1 MNSAGHWIIRP
12 LALATL
18 LLLASGGN
26 AHAYIGPGAGFA
38 FIGSFFV
45 MFMAV
50 VAAAVVLLMWPVR
63 VLIFFLR
70 RKKGYTKTDVGR
82 VVVVG
87 LDGLDPKLV
96 RKYAEEGL
104 LPNFSRLME
113 SGSFQPLETTC
124 PSISPVA
131 WSSFTTGLTPA
142 RHGIFDFLDRDLKTY
157 MPVLSSAK
165 IGGAERQLKIGR
177 YRIPLGKPSVKLLR
191 KGVPF
196 WHYLG
201 EKGVSCSVLRVPI
214 TFPPEKFE
222 GRLLSAM
229 CTPDLRGTQG
239 TFSFYT
245 TVPGN
250 KGRREG
256 GQVHTVTLE
265 GGRITTHVVGPH
277 NPFVEGGP
285 ATKIPLVIT
294 VDIVNKSARF
304 VLPDAEFTLTEGVYS
319 DWTGLAFPMGPM
331 IKARG
336 IARFLVTS
344 FEPFSFYV
352 TPVNIDPEDPALPI
366 SHPKT
371 YSVYLGKLMG
381 SHATLGL
388 AEDTWALN
396 EKVITDEQFLS
407 QAWMIHREREDMLM
421 NELDNVAKGLVVC
434 VFDITDRA
442 QHMFW
447 KYTDPGHPALEGGSP
462 DRYAHVIKD
471 VYAEMDAMVSRV
483 AEKLSD
489 KDMLVVM
496 SDHGFCSFRRGVNL
510 NSWLHEN
517 GYLALKEGAA
527 PSDNEWFHSVDWD
540 RTTAYAVG
548 LGGICINTKGREARG
563 TVPPGADVQALKDEI
578 VAKLSGLVDAEKDAR
593 PVRNVYDLKKL
604 YKGPYLDDGPDLFVG
619 FDKGYRVSWEC
630 AKGVVDGRL
639 FKDNIK
645 SWSGDHCTDYTVV
658 PGVLLSNRKLESEGR
673 AASIID
679 VAPTIIKAFGLD
691 VPKHMEGRPLI

>member
-1 MNSAGHWIIRP
+1 MKSAGLRTTKP
-12 LALATL
+12 LALAL
-18 LLLASGGN
+18 LFLLASAGS

-45 MFMAV
+45 MFMAAL
-50 VAAAVVLLMWPVR
+50 AAAVVLLMWPVR

-70 RKKGYTKTDVGR
+70 KKKGYAKTDVGR

-96 RKYAEEGL
+96 RKYLDEGR
-104 LPNFSRLME
+104 LPNFERLME
-113 SGSFQPLETTC
+113 AGSFQPLETTC

-165 IGGAERQLKIGR
+165 IGGAPRHLKLGR
-177 YRIPLGKPSVKLLR
+177 YRIPIGKPPVRLLR

-201 EKGVSCSVLRVPI
+201 DVGVSCSVLRVPI

-239 TFSFYT
+239 TFSCYT
-245 TVPGN
+245 TAP
-250 KGRREG
+250 KEKDRREG
-256 GQVHTVTLE
+256 GQVYAVKLE
-265 GGRITTHVVGPH
+265 NGRIKTDIVGPH
-277 NPFVEGGP
+277 NPFVEGSP
-285 ATKIPLVIT
+285 AVKIPVEVR
-294 VDIVNKSARF
+294 VDSAKKSARF
-304 VLPDAEFTLTEGVYS
+304 ILPDTEFTLTEGVYS
-319 DWTGLAFPMGPM
+319 DWANLAFPMAPM
-331 IKARG
+331 VKARG

-396 EKVITDEQFLS
+396 EKVIDDQQFLD
-407 QAWMIHREREDMLM
+407 QAWLIHKEREAMLM
-421 NELDNVAKGLVVC
+421 NELENVAKGLVVC

-447 KYTDPGHPALEGGSP
+447 KYTDPGHPALEGGQP
-462 DRYAHVIKD
+462 DKYAHVIGD
-471 VYAEMDAMVSRV
+471 VYAGMDAMVGRV
-483 AEKLSD
+483 MGKLSG
-489 KDMLVVM
+489 KDILLVM

-510 NSWLHEN
+510 NSWLHES
-517 GYLALKEGAA
+517 GYLALKDGAA
-527 PSDNEWFHSVDWD
+527 PSDNEWFHSVDWE

-548 LGGICINTKGREARG
+548 LGGICINTKGRESRG
-563 TVPPGADVQALKDEI
+563 TVSPGADVQALKDEI
-578 VAKLSGLVDAEKDAR
+578 AGKLTALMDTEKDAR
-593 PVRNVYDLKKL
+593 PVRNVYDLKRL
-604 YKGPYLDDGPDLFVG
+604 YKGPYLDNGPDLFVG

-630 AKGVVDGRL
+630 AKGVVDGKL

-645 SWSGDHCTDYTVV
+645 SWSGDHCTDYAVV
-658 PGVLLSNRKLESEGR
+658 PGVLISNRNLKADGR
-673 AASIID
+673 AANIID
-679 VAPTIIKAFGLD
+679 IAPTVIKAFGLD
-691 VPKHMEGRPLI
+691 VPKHMEGSPLL